1 MHNVLEKHEKFSG
14 AGGGTKRIP
23 RRAKEPPGVQMRVA
37 TDEIR
42 VRMWVKPM
50 HPGDYRETEDVSEA
64 LLKLE

>member
-1 MHNVLEKHEKFSG
+1 MHNVLEKHEKFSE

-42 VRMWVKPM
+42 VKVWMSRGIPEMIERLRV
-50 HPGDYRETEDVSEA
+50 A
-64 LLKLE
+64 